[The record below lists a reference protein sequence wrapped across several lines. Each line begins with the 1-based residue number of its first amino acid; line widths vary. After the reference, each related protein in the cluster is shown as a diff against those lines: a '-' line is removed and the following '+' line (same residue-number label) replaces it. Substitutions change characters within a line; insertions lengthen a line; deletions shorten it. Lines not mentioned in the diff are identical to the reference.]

1 MQASILAFM
10 TLGVILWLTLGK
22 FQPLLL
28 LVLCAVVA
36 MIGLGLRRGGSASRL
51 GAHFSPAALL
61 GVAAFLGAGM
71 LALQPQ
77 LIYAE
82 EVTPY
87 YALRA
92 LLGLL
97 TLWIGLGLVRSL
109 KDTDSENGTGMLVA
123 ATIALLC
130 AQILVVLASP
140 NPLIDVFVTNSAG
153 IDFLLDGKNPYAM
166 TYPDVYRG
174 AYDFIPGFGYPPGA
188 LWLLVPFRLL
198 GDVRLASI
206 GANAASILLLLRLM
220 RRAGYSPKMG
230 WIACLAWSAF
240 PISLFVLEQAWVD
253 PLLVPL
259 ILGLILAVQ
268 TRRWVVA
275 GALLGLLIGI
285 KQYSVLLALP
295 SAVYAWR
302 VGGRTALIRATGTSA
317 IVLIVLV
324 APFALLD
331 ADALYHQLAG
341 TLFQR
346 ELRTD
351 SLSIPAFVIN
361 FLGRG
366 LPEVALAAATAAA
379 AIGFAIWLA
388 RRENLDEQDWLSA
401 IVMTFAIA
409 FLFGKQAFCNY
420 YYLLAALLFARAL
433 VAPIEPAGRTP

>member
-28 LVLCAVVA
+28 LLLCAMIAMVA
-36 MIGLGLRRGGSASRL
+36 AGMRGGRAAGI
-51 GAHFSPAALL
+51 GARFTPAQLL
-61 GVAAFLGAGM
+61 SVAAFFGVGM

-82 EVTPY
+82 EVIPY
-87 YALRA
+87 YTLRA

-97 TLWIGLGLVRSL
+97 TLWTGVGLVQATSDPEGER
-109 KDTDSENGTGMLVA
+109 GTRML
-123 ATIALLC
+123 IAGTLTLLFVQ
-130 AQILVVLASP
+130 ALVVFASP
-140 NPLIDVFVTNSAG
+140 HPLIDVFVTNSAG
-153 IDFLLDGKNPYAM
+153 VDFVLQGNNPYAM

-206 GANAASILLLLRLM
+206 GANVASVVLLLWLM
-220 RRAGYSPKMG
+220 RRAGHSTRTG
-230 WIACLAWSAF
+230 WIACLAWLAL

-253 PLLVPL
+253 PILVPF
-259 ILGLILAVQ
+259 ILGLMLAVS
-268 TRRWVVA
+268 TRRWVAA
-275 GALLGLLIGI
+275 GALLAALIGI
-285 KQYSVLLALP
+285 KQYAVLLVLP
-295 SAVYAWR
+295 SAVFAWR
-302 VGGRTALIRATGTSA
+302 LGGRAALFRATGATA
-317 IVLIVLV
+317 IVLVLLI

-331 ADALYHQLAG
+331 GDALYHQLAG

-346 ELRTD
+346 ELRND
-351 SLSIPAFVIN
+351 SLSIPAFIIN
-361 FLGRG
+361 ALGRE
-366 LPEVALAAATAAA
+366 LPGAFLAAVTVAS
-379 AIGFAIWLA
+379 AIGFSAWLA
-388 RRENLDEQDWLSA
+388 RKEHVDEHDWLSA
-401 IVMTFAIA
+401 IVMTFAIT

-433 VAPIEPAGRTP
+433 VAPIEPAGRTS